1 MITEVEQDRIEGRE
15 KLTRKEMLQAEQA
28 AYVKEKKERGED
40 NHSANDTS
48 SEERIDECIPGL
60 NWEQRRY
67 LIQRLLTPRRKTKK
81 AMDGRAILTAEE
93 YESLFGV
100 SRCAQAT
107 TMWILGV
114 TNLSVI
120 ASAIGVHR
128 TSLYR
133 SGEFARFR
141 CVMRGKVSLRYDDLG
156 R

>member
-1 MITEVEQDRIEGRE
+1 MSTQVSISAAQIEE
-15 KLTRKEMLQAEQA
+15 
-28 AYVKEKKERGED
+28 
-40 NHSANDTS
+40 S
-48 SEERIDECIPGL
+48 IPGL

-67 LIQRLLTPRRKTKK
+67 LIQRLLTPREEAKRAK
-81 AMDGRAILTAEE
+81 DGRATLTAEE

-120 ASAIGVHR
+120 ASALGVHR

-141 CVMRGKVSLRYDDLG
+141 CVMRGKVALRYDDLG